1 MLYFSEVDNI
11 YFEKSKEYFKEVLSS
26 FESGNYRSSMV
37 MLYSVII
44 SDLLYKLQ
52 ELANVY
58 NEACA
63 KEILNEVETYKSNSQ
78 GKSKSNWEMELV
90 RKVNKRTDLLDNEMY
105 EQIDHIHKLRNFSA
119 HPALNND
126 YELYRPS
133 KEETIA
139 CIKCILEKIL
149 VIPPVFIKNI
159 TNTLLS
165 DLSKNDDIY
174 QNTPEE
180 LRRFLKEKY
189 YKRMSVSKK
198 EATFKT
204 LWKKCFVDENDDGIR
219 LKRKALGF
227 LFEDCNESMLRL
239 IKKDNSFNKFSD
251 SCLYSLCG
259 FLAEYPS
266 IYDELDDATKFQIK
280 SKVDKIDWLYLTSW
294 FVTGNKKAHLAN
306 MISRNKY
313 DISVQYISYD
323 FFKYLYDIYSSTG
336 DHHYLIDYCI
346 ELFGRSPKYA
356 ESRDRY
362 KFMLKIFL
370 KQMTKGQYI
379 RLIEVINS
387 NDQIWEWE
395 GSFSMNTEIV
405 KIASNALGLDFDFGA
420 YNNFRFSSK
429 VLNNENDSNVQ
440 QGENL

>member
-1 MLYFSEVDNI
+1 
-11 YFEKSKEYFKEVLSS
+11 
-26 FESGNYRSSMV
+26 
-37 MLYSVII
+37 
-44 SDLLYKLQ
+44 
-52 ELANVY
+52 
-58 NEACA
+58 
-63 KEILNEVETYKSNSQ
+63 
-78 GKSKSNWEMELV
+78 
-90 RKVNKRTDLLDNEMY
+90 
-105 EQIDHIHKLRNFSA
+105 
-119 HPALNND
+119 
-126 YELYRPS
+126 
-133 KEETIA
+133 
-139 CIKCILEKIL
+139 
-149 VIPPVFIKNI
+149 
-159 TNTLLS
+159 
-165 DLSKNDDIY
+165 
-174 QNTPEE
+174 
-180 LRRFLKEKY
+180 
-189 YKRMSVSKK
+189 
-198 EATFKT
+198 
-204 LWKKCFVDENDDGIR
+204 
-219 LKRKALGF
+219 
-227 LFEDCNESMLRL
+227 
-239 IKKDNSFNKFSD
+239 
-251 SCLYSLCG
+251 
-259 FLAEYPS
+259 
-266 IYDELDDATKFQIK
+266 
-280 SKVDKIDWLYLTSW
+280 
-294 FVTGNKKAHLAN
+294 

-313 DISVQYISYD
+313 DISVQYTSYD